1 MRAIPPFAARRRGG
15 VERAPRLRAM
25 SSGPSSNKKPRVDWQ
40 QWFYPGPRRVFTPEE
55 LARAGNQPWPVAIDH
70 YLYVNLILLLAVNS
84 SQIMDARI
92 PWVWPLVLVLG
103 WVSLSVARWLWRKP
117 TRVRLN
123 QVSYALLVTVPPVAI
138 WLAHTGHR
146 DLVQHF
152 LPVLMAVLALVLMG
166 WWILTIYRV
175 EQIEARLR
183 ELAEQDAALKLSTR
197 LATAQ
202 IQPHFLFNTLASLQH
217 WVDTGDARAAPLLR
231 DFTAYLR
238 ATLPMF
244 ERDLQPLG
252 DEMAM
257 VRRYLA
263 IMQARLG
270 ARLAFDIDVPAA
282 LDAIELPPGL
292 VLTLVE
298 NAIAHGVEP
307 QLRGGRIAIAARRE
321 GERLVLT
328 VHDDGTGLAP
338 GCTDGVGLSNTR
350 RRLLQACPTAT
361 LTLTDAAPGCTATLT
376 L

>member
-25 SSGPSSNKKPRVDWQ
+25 SAPSRLSRWLATDWS
-40 QWFYPGPRRVFTPEE
+40 QWFYPGPRRAFSADEM
-55 LARAGNQPWPVAIDH
+55 ARAGNQPWPKGIDH
-70 YLYVNLILLLAVNS
+70 YVYVNLIVMLAVTTS
-84 SQIMDARI
+84 AHRKHV
-92 PWVWPLVLVLG
+92 WVWPAALLLG
-103 WVSLSVARWLWRKP
+103 WITLSVARWLWRAP
-117 TRVRLN
+117 TPKRLN
-123 QVSYALLVTVPPVAI
+123 LACYVVGLVVGGGGVLFIKYGWRQEIESQLPLVLAI
-138 WLAHTGHR
+138 MT
-146 DLVQHF
+146 
-152 LPVLMAVLALVLMG
+152 AVLSG
-166 WWILTIYRV
+166 WWLLTLFRAQ
-175 EQIEARLR
+175 QIEARLR

-328 VHDDGTGLAP
+328 VHDDGAGLAP